1 MSVHTV
7 RWLMLLGLGVIVGS
21 LALSGAVL
29 LDARKDA
36 WLQAER
42 ASTNLVLALERDIA
56 RNIAVY
62 DLSLRGAVEALRQPG
77 IDLVSPEIRQAAV
90 FDRAAAAEYLGSLLV
105 LDADGNIAADSTS
118 LVPHKLNLA
127 DRDYFRV
134 HKERADVG
142 LYVSRPFR
150 SRLRKQD
157 ASIAISR
164 RLSGPDGGFEG
175 VVIGGVRLAYFQNL
189 FENLDLG
196 SKGALTLFR
205 GDGRV
210 IARIPF
216 READNDLDL
225 GNTASFRRIAEDASG
240 QVVGTGAIDGVER
253 LYTFRRIGDLPLIL
267 SVAMSVDDIYA
278 AWWRKTVVIGPIVLA
293 LCGAAVVLCLT
304 VWREMLRRMVA
315 EHALVEAA
323 GKLSVLAATDG
334 LTGLAN
340 RRAYEER
347 LHQEWK
353 RAIRGETSVALL
365 MLDAD
370 FFKSYNDHYGH
381 QGGDEV
387 LQKIATCIQQHMQR
401 PADLSARYGGE
412 EFVMLL
418 PETDLTGALTIAEHI
433 RSKVAGLSIPHV
445 GNSTGQVTVSIGV
458 AVTYPLLGEA
468 EGSLVKAADTAL
480 YAAKHSGRNRVSSA
494 GLYLPCS
501 AVAAMSLACNRSRV

>member
-1 MSVHTV
+1 MSAHTV
-7 RWLMLLGLGVIVGS
+7 RWLMLLGLCVILGS
-21 LALSGAVL
+21 LVLSGAVL

-62 DLSLRGAVEALRQPG
+62 DLSLRGAVDALRQPG

-90 FDRAAAAEYLGSLLV
+90 FDRAAAAESLGSLVV
-105 LDADGNIAADSTS
+105 LDAAGNIAADSTS
-118 LVPHKLNLA
+118 LVTHKLNLA
-127 DRDYFRV
+127 DREYFRV
-134 HKERADVG
+134 HEERADAG

-157 ASIAISR
+157 ATIAISR
-164 RLSGPDGGFEG
+164 RMSGPDGRFEG
-175 VVIGGVRLAYFQNL
+175 VVVGGVHLAYFQKL
-189 FENLDLG
+189 FESLDLG
-196 SKGALTLFR
+196 SKGSLTLFR
-205 GDGRV
+205 SDGRV
-210 IARIPF
+210 IARVPF
-216 READNDLDL
+216 READIDLDL
-225 GNTASFRRIAEDASG
+225 SNAASFRRIAEDASG

-253 LYTFRRIGDLPLIL
+253 LYTFRRVGDLPLIL
-267 SVAMSVDDIYA
+267 SVATSVDEIYA
-278 AWWRKTVVIGPIVLA
+278 PWWRKTVVIGPIVLA
-293 LCGAAVVLCLT
+293 LCGTAVVLCLT
-304 VWREMLRRMVA
+304 VWREMLRRMIA
-315 EHALVEAA
+315 EDALVEAA

-334 LTGLAN
+334 LSGLAN

-353 RAIRGETSVALL
+353 RAIRGETSLALL

-370 FFKSYNDHYGH
+370 YFKSYNDHYGH

-387 LQKIATCIQQHMQR
+387 LRKIATCIGQQMQR
-401 PADLSARYGGE
+401 PADFGARYGGE

-418 PETDLTGALTIAEHI
+418 PETDLTGALAIAERI
-433 RSKVAGLSIPHV
+433 RSKVAGLSVPHV

-458 AVTYPLLGEA
+458 ATTYPFLGET
-468 EGSLVKAADTAL
+468 EGLLVKAADTAL

-494 GLYLPCS
+494 GLCPPRS
-501 AVAAMSLACNRSRV
+501 AVAALSLACDGSRV